1 MAAHWD
7 DLALLQLIGCITS
20 VRRLRDFLLAEEV
33 DPRFYERMLADEVC
47 LLPPPPPPKWTRRV
61 PHPVL
66 MDTPRPS
73 RRSACPPLQPPLL
86 QVSDH
91 CH

>member
-1 MAAHWD
+1 VAAHWD

-47 LLPPPPPPKWTRRV
+47 LPAAPA
-61 PHPVL
+61 
-66 MDTPRPS
+66 PRSFKCLTFVIESTLFPG
-73 RRSACPPLQPPLL
+73 PME
-86 QVSDH
+86 
-91 CH
+91 